1 MIISGVELSK
11 SYRSGK
17 VLDNVNI
24 SCSAG
29 EICGLLGSNG
39 AGKTTLF
46 KILCG
51 LISPDSGSVKINSK
65 RVKPIGAIIEKPALY
80 DYLNAFQNLKL
91 FASIQ
96 GAPTDLQSIN
106 ESLVKVGLPLDRKD
120 PVRNFSMGMKQ
131 RLGIAIALLNN
142 PQCLVL
148 DEPFSGLDP
157 IGIAALR
164 KLILNLAENEKLAI
178 LLSSHIID
186 ELSKVSQTLYVIS
199 NGKILKKGST
209 QSIITENTDTYTFCA
224 PNISE
229 SKALKNYAV
238 VVKGNCASVRLTPD
252 KVPGL
257 IQEMYNEAIYI
268 TSCTPEINME
278 KLFKNPSK

>member
-1 MIISGVELSK
+1 
-11 SYRSGK
+11 
-17 VLDNVNI
+17 
-24 SCSAG
+24 
-29 EICGLLGSNG
+29 
-39 AGKTTLF
+39 
-46 KILCG
+46 
-51 LISPDSGSVKINSK
+51 
-65 RVKPIGAIIEKPALY
+65 
-80 DYLNAFQNLKL
+80 
-91 FASIQ
+91 
-96 GAPTDLQSIN
+96 
-106 ESLVKVGLPLDRKD
+106 
-120 PVRNFSMGMKQ
+120 MKQ

-142 PQCLVL
+142 PECLVL

-164 KLILNLAENEKLAI
+164 KLILNLADKEKLAI

-224 PNISE
+224 PNIAE
-229 SKALKNYAV
+229 SKALKNYSV
-238 VVKGNCASVRLTPD
+238 ILKGNCASVQILPD

-257 IQEMYNEAIYI
+257 IQEMYQEAIFI

-278 KLFKNPSK
+278 KLFKTPAE